1 MKEKLHNSI
10 RPVPKRGF
18 ISSYNMKK
26 YSTKEASELTGLT
39 DVRLSQMRT
48 GRTSTRK
55 GKAEWSEPPLLD
67 SSDYEQVI
75 ENGRAKI
82 YYFDSAIEKIRAK
95 RENKETTEI
104 A

>member
-1 MKEKLHNSI
+1 
-10 RPVPKRGF
+10 
-18 ISSYNMKK
+18 MKK
-26 YSTKEASELTGLT
+26 YSTKEVVELTGLT

-75 ENGRAKI
+75 ENGRAKT

-95 RENKETTEI
+95 REKVISTQT